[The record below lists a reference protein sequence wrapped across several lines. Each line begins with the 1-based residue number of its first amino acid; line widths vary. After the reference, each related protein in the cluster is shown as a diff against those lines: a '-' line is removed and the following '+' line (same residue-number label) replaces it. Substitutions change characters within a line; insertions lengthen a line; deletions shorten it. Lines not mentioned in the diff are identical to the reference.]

1 LLPSFFLF
9 AVQVQHIVELDSFV
23 ATHGPCTAVDES
35 CGVKRKL
42 SDGPAAKRAKHPAY
56 FIPELA
62 HVVAMCD
69 ERLPF
74 VAVAAEM
81 SRRGISHQGLQ
92 VEAGATALVLRV
104 VQLPCSVKP
113 LLKRLLSLSL
123 RVQGKGTKAWLAEF
137 IFHGAPLQSLHP
149 KEQGLRRP
157 LYFQY
162 EMGPEEAAG
171 RTVDLL
177 LRDWEQICNLFEL
190 VHELAEFLKHGN
202 FMHIC

>member
-1 LLPSFFLF
+1 
-9 AVQVQHIVELDSFV
+9 VELDAFV

-35 CGVKRKL
+35 SGQKRKL
-42 SDGPAAKRAKHPAY
+42 SDGPVAKRAKHPAY

-104 VQLPCSVKP
+104 VQLPTKVKP

-137 IFHGAPLQSLHP
+137 IFHGAPLQSQHP

-162 EMGPEEAAG
+162 EMGPEEVAG
-171 RTVDLL
+171 RTVDAL
-177 LRDWEQICNLFEL
+177 LRDWEQICNLYEL
-190 VHELAEFLKHGN
+190 VHDLAEFLKQGKIHN
-202 FMHIC
+202 